1 MNLASLIEKAK
12 SENVE
17 LDIKS
22 ACFAMGFVA
31 GQEARKRETNRPI
44 CVTVTFF
51 SYTQIHFHHT
61 SNVFIFSGR
70 NWIPGILDCENVV

>member
-31 GQEARKRETNRPI
+31 GQEARKSETDRPI
-44 CVTVTFF
+44 CVTVGNSTDNPRKFT
-51 SYTQIHFHHT
+51 SYIDYITH
-61 SNVFIFSGR
+61 R
-70 NWIPGILDCENVV
+70 AELDF

>member
-31 GQEARKRETNRPI
+31 GQEARKSETDRPI
-44 CVTVTFF
+44 CVT
-51 SYTQIHFHHT
+51 Y
-61 SNVFIFSGR
+61 
-70 NWIPGILDCENVV
+70 VVLQTIQGL

>member
-31 GQEARKRETNRPI
+31 GQEARKSETDRPI
-44 CVTVTFF
+44 CVTYVVLQTIQGNSLHTSII
-51 SYTQIHFHHT
+51 SYT
-61 SNVFIFSGR
+61 GAE
-70 NWIPGILDCENVV
+70 LDF